1 MRSKGRTTIK
11 GLKTMETIK
20 SISKEKNNQYK
31 VWLEAGGSFYV
42 SEDVLVRQRL
52 LKGMEISDDVIATAK
67 KESQLDHGYQ
77 MALNYLSYQLRSQK
91 ELEDYLKGREIEWA
105 SIVAIIKRL
114 EDLQLIDDVM
124 YGESYVRTQMRT
136 SDKGPS
142 VVRQQLKRRGI
153 KDEVIEQVQQLYTEE
168 EQLRIALEV
177 ATKAARKYGRNS
189 HYERLQKIRQYLM
202 TKGFNG
208 EIITA
213 TLETLS
219 IEKDE
224 EEEENLLEIQGDK
237 LWRKNQRFDAKKRKQ
252 KVTQSLYQKGF
263 SFDIINAYISQKEME
278 DEE

>member
-1 MRSKGRTTIK
+1 
-11 GLKTMETIK
+11 MEII
-20 SISKEKNNQYK
+20 SRLSKEKNNQYK
-31 VWLEAGGSFYV
+31 VWLESGSSFFV
-42 SEDVLVRQRL
+42 SEDVLVRLRL
-52 LKGMEISDDVIATAK
+52 LKGMEVSDEVIETAK

-91 ELEDYLKGREIEWA
+91 EIEDYLKGREIA
-105 SIVAIIKRL
+105 GPSIEEIIKRL
-114 EDLQLIDDVM
+114 ESLQLVDDLV

-142 VVRQQLKRRGI
+142 VVRQQLKKRGL
-153 KDEVIEQVQQLYTEE
+153 KEEVVEQVLQLYTEE
-168 EQLRIALEV
+168 EQSRVALEV

-208 EIITA
+208 DVITM

-224 EEEENLLEIQGDK
+224 EEEESLLEIQGDK

>member
-1 MRSKGRTTIK
+1 
-11 GLKTMETIK
+11 MEVIK

-31 VWLEAGGSFYV
+31 VWLEAGSSFYV

-52 LKGMEISDDVIATAK
+52 LKGMEITQEVIATAK

-77 MALNYLSYQLRSQK
+77 LALNYLSYQLRSQR
-91 ELEDYLKGREIEWA
+91 ELEVYLKDREIDA
-105 SIVAIIKRL
+105 PSIRAIIVRL
-114 EDLQLIDDVM
+114 EELKLIDDVV
-124 YGESYVRTQMRT
+124 YGESYVRTQMRM

-142 VVRQQLKRRGI
+142 VVRQQLKRRGLNE
-153 KDEVIEQVQQLYTEE
+153 EVIEQVLMLYTIE
-168 EQLRIALEV
+168 EQERVALEV
-177 ATKAARKYGRNS
+177 GTKAARKYGRNS

-208 EIITA
+208 DVITV

-224 EEEENLLEIQGDK
+224 EEEESLLEIQGDK